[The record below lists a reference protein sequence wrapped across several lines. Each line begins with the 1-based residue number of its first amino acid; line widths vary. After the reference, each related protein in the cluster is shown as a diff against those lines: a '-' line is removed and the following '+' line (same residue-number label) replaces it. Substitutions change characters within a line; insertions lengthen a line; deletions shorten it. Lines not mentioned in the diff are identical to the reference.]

1 MKGGNI
7 VKKNIVGLLI
17 ILLCFFASCR
27 TEEPILPEEP
37 ALTQVS
43 TLPEDI
49 TEIPPTEIVTP
60 KVSAD
65 EEKFLQLF
73 EECYKKYE
81 KEGLGVGFS
90 YGELRDI
97 YYKHHDNEV
106 IKNLFFFIR
115 ACNYYYVADIL
126 EDESSRKSGKKEA
139 AKIDPNYDGPYAKEV
154 VTFAKNLLGDS
165 YSELSKIAIKEEENY
180 WNLTIEEKKDIVE
193 YIDDNYLDINYNV
206 LCQEI
211 ADKYGISEEHVALIE
226 IDVDEF
232 YTLEEENKDD
242 YKDYYK
248 DDNKLD
254 DITDN
259 DYTSPYIDYDATLEY
274 GSGSVVIANSKN
286 DLDNFLKSVDQGHT
300 AAIENM
306 VNKGLIAYVSRGTKV
321 AIMEE
326 KITVTKVLILEG
338 LYEGVEAWTIREA
351 VKEK

>member
-1 MKGGNI
+1 M
-7 VKKNIVGLLI
+7 
-17 ILLCFFASCR
+17 
-27 TEEPILPEEP
+27 
-37 ALTQVS
+37 
-43 TLPEDI
+43 
-49 TEIPPTEIVTP
+49 
-60 KVSAD
+60 
-65 EEKFLQLF
+65 
-73 EECYKKYE
+73 
-81 KEGLGVGFS
+81 GFS